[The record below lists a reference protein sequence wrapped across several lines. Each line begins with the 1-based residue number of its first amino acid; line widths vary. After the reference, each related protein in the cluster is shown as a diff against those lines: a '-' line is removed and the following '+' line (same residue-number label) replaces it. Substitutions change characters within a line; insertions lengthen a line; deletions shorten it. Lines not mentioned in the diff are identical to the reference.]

1 VNALR
6 CINGLLRQYLPHHH
20 NTINMNQKNIF
31 TALAAFGLIWSISA
45 YTMGDRI
52 ANDSFQGLDEKGVF
66 AVSIANQLVAAVN
79 LIVVLALFATRN
91 HSNVAWA
98 FSLGFLIMGIG
109 SLKHLLMD
117 GVNVPIIGI
126 AAQFLF
132 AAICGYLWLKE
143 RQGAAAIA

>member
-1 VNALR
+1 
-6 CINGLLRQYLPHHH
+6 
-20 NTINMNQKNIF
+20 MNQKNVF
-31 TALAAFGLIWSISA
+31 TVLAAIGLLWSIST
-45 YTMGDRI
+45 YTMGEQI
-52 ANDSFQGLDEKGVF
+52 ANDVIQGLDEKGVF

-98 FSLGFLIMGIG
+98 FALGFVIMGIG

-126 AAQFLF
+126 IAQFLF

-143 RQGAAAIA
+143 RQVASATA